1 MNNQCEELRKT
12 VYDVKENLFSE
23 IEELIATCEED
34 ANKFYEKGNKSAG
47 TRIRKSAQQI
57 RKQIHHPSIRKQMV
71 KIEEAAKDLR
81 TAISETK

>member
-1 MNNQCEELRKT
+1 MNNQFEELRKT

-47 TRIRKSAQQI
+47 TRIRKNAQQI

>member
-1 MNNQCEELRKT
+1 MNNQFEELRKT

-71 KIEEAAKDLR
+71 KIEKGFKLLR
-81 TAISETK
+81 TTISETK